1 MGSADTKENI
11 MAIARL
17 MVQANGYTA
26 LSFRDIAA
34 AVGVKSS
41 SVHYHFPTK
50 GFLGAELARRYT
62 QEMNDYLEQSLAES
76 PDAAAFMDR
85 YTNVFRAALANDN
98 RMCMCGIMAAEHD
111 ELPPEVQQEVA
122 CFSEVNVL
130 WLSRALALFRK
141 EEPAARL
148 QSHALAIYAAV
159 EGAQLIARSRGD
171 IAVYDHTIDAYRSNG
186 LLP

>member
-1 MGSADTKENI
+1 

-26 LSFRDIAA
+26 LSFRDIAG

-50 GFLGAELARRYT
+50 GSLGAELARRYT
-62 QEMNDYLEQSLAES
+62 QEMNDYLEQALTESL
-76 PDAAAFMDR
+76 DAGAFMAR
-85 YTNVFRAALANDN
+85 YTDVFRAALANEN

-111 ELPPEVQQEVA
+111 ELPPEVQHEVA
-122 CFSEVNVL
+122 RFSEINVL
-130 WLSRALALFRK
+130 WLARALALFRK
-141 EEPAARL
+141 EEPTAKL

-159 EGAQLIARSRGD
+159 EGAQLVARSRSD
-171 IAVYDHTIDAYRSNG
+171 IKVYDQTIDAFRAGG